1 MKYKVIGDENERVIF
16 ETEKGEI
23 ITLLFAD
30 KDNKEAEDNI
40 LENLVYCYEQRIS
53 RVN

>member
-1 MKYKVIGDENERVIF
+1 MLNKKMDIQNERVIF